1 MPWLASLL
9 VLLATLGNLGGY
21 SLEQIAKDLLLKQVD
36 SADRLE
42 VRVLSR
48 PNYQLVNGEVER
60 VQFAARGVVRKPF
73 RVASAEL
80 ETDPVSLN
88 FSGTSI
94 GLKNPLQA
102 AVRLEVTEEDLNK
115 TLNSPEV
122 IKLFQ
127 NIRAEIPGFLGGS
140 GQVQRITFS
149 EPRIFLQEDIVEVL
163 AKLGTPEQ
171 SSQTVEVRFRTKIQ
185 VDRGTTVR
193 FVNPVFSLDGT
204 PVPTELTAL
213 FLGGVNQL
221 VDLNQ
226 LEQQNITARVLRLSV
241 KPGRLELIGFAQVRK
256 LP

>member
-9 VLLATLGNLGGY
+9 VLMATLGNLGGY
-21 SLEQIAKDLLLKQVD
+21 SLEQIAKDTLLKQVD

-60 VQFAARGVVRKPF
+60 VQFAARGVVRQPF
-73 RVASAEL
+73 RVAVAEL
-80 ETDPVSLN
+80 ETDPVSIN
-88 FSGTSI
+88 FSGASI

-149 EPRIFLQEDIVEVL
+149 EPRIFLQEDRVEVL
-163 AKLGTPEQ
+163 AKLGTPDQ
-171 SSQTVEVRFRTKIQ
+171 SNQTVEVRFRTKIQ

-193 FVNPVFSLDGT
+193 FVNPVFALDGT
-204 PVPTELTAL
+204 PVPTELTSL

-226 LEQQNITARVLRLSV
+226 LEQQNITARVLRLSI
-241 KPGRLELIGFAQVRK
+241 KPGKLELVGFAQVRK

>member
-1 MPWLASLL
+1 MPWLAS
-9 VLLATLGNLGGY
+9 VIALLATLGNLGGY

-36 SADRLE
+36 HADRLE
-42 VRVLSR
+42 VRVVSR

-60 VQFAARGVVRKPF
+60 VQLAARGVVRQPF
-73 RVASAEL
+73 RVAVAEL

-88 FSGTSI
+88 FSGAKV

-102 AVRLEVTEEDLNK
+102 AVHLELTEEDLNK

-122 IKLFQ
+122 IKEFQ
-127 NIRAEIPGFLGGS
+127 NLRAEIPGVLGGS

-149 EPRIFLQEDIVEVL
+149 EPKISLQEGIVEVQ
-163 AKLGTPEQ
+163 AKLSTPEQ
-171 SSQTVEVRFRTKIQ
+171 SNQTVAVRFRTGVK

-204 PVPTELTAL
+204 PVPTELTTL

-226 LEQQNITARVLRLSV
+226 LEAQNITARVLRLSI
-241 KPGRLELIGFAQVRK
+241 KPGKLVLVGFAQVRK

>member
-1 MPWLASLL
+1 MPWLVSVI

-36 SADRLE
+36 HADRLE
-42 VRVLSR
+42 VRVVSR

-60 VQFAARGVVRKPF
+60 VQFAARGVVRQPF
-73 RVASAEL
+73 RVAVAEM

-88 FSGTSI
+88 FSGAKV

-102 AVRLEVTEEDLNK
+102 AVHLELTEEDLNK
-115 TLNSPEV
+115 TLNSPEA
-122 IKLFQ
+122 IKAFQ
-127 NIRAEIPGFLGGS
+127 NLRAEIPGVLGGS

-149 EPRIFLQEDIVEVL
+149 EPKISLQEGIVEVQ
-163 AKLGTPEQ
+163 AKLSTPEQ
-171 SSQTVEVRFRTKIQ
+171 SDQTVAVRFRTGVK

-204 PVPTELTAL
+204 PVPTELTTL

-226 LEQQNITARVLRLSV
+226 LEAQNITARVLRLSI
-241 KPGRLELIGFAQVRK
+241 KPGKLVLVGFAQVRK

>member
-9 VLLATLGNLGGY
+9 ALLATLGNIGGY
-21 SLEQIAKDLLLKQVD
+21 SLEQVAKDLLLKQVD

-88 FSGTSI
+88 FSGASI

-140 GQVQRITFS
+140 GQVQRITFA
-149 EPRIFLQEDIVEVL
+149 EPRIFLQEDIVEVS
-163 AKLGTPEQ
+163 AKIGTPEQ
-171 SSQTVEVRFRTKIQ
+171 SSQTIEVRFRTKIQ
-185 VDRGTTVR
+185 VERGTTVR

-204 PVPTELTAL
+204 PVPNELTAL

-226 LEQQNITARVLRLSV
+226 LEQQNITARVLRLSI
-241 KPGRLELIGFAQVRK
+241 KPGRLELVGFAQVRK

>member
-9 VLLATLGNLGGY
+9 ALLATLGNLGGY
-21 SLEQIAKDLLLKQVD
+21 SLDQVAKNLLLKQID
-36 SADRLE
+36 HADRLE

-48 PNYQLVNGEVER
+48 PNYRLINGEVER
-60 VQFAARGVVRKPF
+60 VQLAARGVVREPF
-73 RVASAEL
+73 RVAVAEM
-80 ETDPVSLN
+80 ETDPININ
-88 FSGTSI
+88 FSGARI

-102 AVRLEVTEEDLNK
+102 AIRIEVTEEDLNK

-122 IKLFQ
+122 IKQYQ

-149 EPRIFLQEDIVEVL
+149 EPQILLQDGIVEVL
-163 AKLGTPEQ
+163 AKLRTPDQ
-171 SSQTVEVRFRTKIQ
+171 GNQTVEVRFRTKIQ
-185 VDRGTTVR
+185 VDHGTTVR

-204 PVPTELTAL
+204 PVPTELTTL

-226 LEQQNITARVLRLSV
+226 LEQQNITARVLRLSI
-241 KPGRLELIGFAQVRK
+241 KPGKLELIGFAQVRK